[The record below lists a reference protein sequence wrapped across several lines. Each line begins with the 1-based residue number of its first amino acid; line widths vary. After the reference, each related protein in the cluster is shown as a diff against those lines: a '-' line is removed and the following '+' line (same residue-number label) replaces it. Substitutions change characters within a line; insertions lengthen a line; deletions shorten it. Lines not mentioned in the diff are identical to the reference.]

1 MEITRIALFTAVV
14 GIIALFILS
23 AKLEPKMG
31 NIIDL
36 DKARLG
42 DFVKISGEIIAIK
55 HDKTSYFDL
64 KDSTDEIR
72 VFSFKEINLTKG
84 DRVEVIGKLDEY
96 RGFSEIQAGQIKKIS
111 AEKRSL

>member
-1 MEITRIALFTAVV
+1 MKIAKLAFLTAII

-23 AKLEPKMG
+23 AKLEPKEVS
-31 NIIDL
+31 IADL

-55 HDKTSYFDL
+55 HDTTSYFDL

-84 DRVEVIGKLDEY
+84 DRVEVVGKLDEY
-96 RGFSEIQAGQIKKIS
+96 RGFSEIEAVQIKRIS
-111 AEKRSL
+111 LE